1 MESALKKHLCLSNR
15 LKAIANLVSG
25 NIAADVGCDHAY
37 LSIFLAMHKCD
48 YVYATDVRE
57 KPLERAKENIK
68 RYGVENKIKLILTD
82 GLCNVPQSVDTVI
95 VSGMGGKLIERIVF
109 EQDWLKNKDKHLI
122 LQPQTF
128 LMELRQNLYL
138 NGYEIEFEYPIIEFD
153 KSYCVVSAR
162 YSGRV
167 KNISL
172 KDAVVGRIKDSN
184 SKYTSEFFMRRY
196 KKYRKVLDGLC
207 ISGVDKQ
214 KIDKY
219 EKICN
224 ILSEWK

>member
-1 MESALKKHLCLSNR
+1 MENVLKKNICLSNR

-25 NIAADVGCDHAY
+25 NVAADVGCDHAY
-37 LSIFLAMHKCD
+37 LSIFLAMHKCE

-68 RYGVENKIKLILTD
+68 SYGLEDKIKLILTD
-82 GLCNVPQSVDTVI
+82 GLWNVPKSVDTVI

-109 EQDWLKNKDKHLI
+109 EQDWLKNGSKQLI

-128 LMELRQNLYL
+128 LVELRQSLYL
-138 NGYEIEFEYPIIEFD
+138 NGYEIEFEYPVIEFD
-153 KSYCVVSAR
+153 KSYCIISAR
-162 YSGRV
+162 YSGNV

-172 KDAVVGRIKDSN
+172 NDAVLGRVKESK
-184 SKYTSEFFMRRY
+184 SKYLSEFLKR
-196 KKYRKVLDGLC
+196 KYRKYSKALEGLR
-207 ISGVDKQ
+207 ISGLDKQ
-214 KIDKY
+214 KINKY
-219 EKICN
+219 EKICD

>member
-1 MESALKKHLCLSNR
+1 MESVLKKYLCLSNR

-37 LSIFLAMHKCD
+37 LSIFLAMHKCE

-68 RYGVENKIKLILTD
+68 RYGVEEKIKLILTD

-109 EQDWLKNKDKHLI
+109 EQDWLKSKDKHLI

-128 LMELRQNLYL
+128 LMELRQKLYL
-138 NGYEIEFEYPIIEFD
+138 RGYEIESEYPVIEFD
-153 KSYCVVSAR
+153 KSYCR
-162 YSGRV
+162 TG
-167 KNISL
+167 
-172 KDAVVGRIKDSN
+172 DFSN
-184 SKYTSEFFMRRY
+184 FVRLFVHVFY
-196 KKYRKVLDGLC
+196 K
-207 ISGVDKQ
+207 
-214 KIDKY
+214 
-219 EKICN
+219 
-224 ILSEWK
+224 

>member
-1 MESALKKHLCLSNR
+1 MESVLNKYLCLSNR
-15 LKAIANLVSG
+15 LRAIANLVSG
-25 NIAADVGCDHAY
+25 NVAADVGCDHAY

-68 RYGVENKIKLILTD
+68 KYGVEDKIKLILTD
-82 GLCNVPQSVDTVI
+82 GLYNVPQSVDTVI
-95 VSGMGGKLIERIVF
+95 ASGMGGKLIERIVF

-128 LMELRQNLYL
+128 LMELRQKLYL
-138 NGYEIEFEYPIIEFD
+138 NGYEIESEYPVIEFD
-153 KSYCVVSAR
+153 KSYCIISAR
-162 YSGRV
+162 YSGCVR
-167 KNISL
+167 NISL
-172 KDAVVGRIKDSN
+172 KDAVIGRIKDSN
-184 SKYTSEFFMRRY
+184 SKYASEFLTRRY
-196 KKYRKVLDGLC
+196 KKYKKALNGLR
-207 ISGVDKQ
+207 ISGLDKQ

-219 EKICN
+219 EKICK

>member
-1 MESALKKHLCLSNR
+1 MESVLNKYLCLSNR

-25 NIAADVGCDHAY
+25 NVAADVGCDHAY

-68 RYGVENKIKLILTD
+68 KYGVEDKIKLILTD
-82 GLCNVPQSVDTVI
+82 GLYNVPPSVDTVI
-95 VSGMGGKLIERIVF
+95 ASGMGGKLIERIVF

-128 LMELRQNLYL
+128 LMELRQKLYL
-138 NGYEIEFEYPIIEFD
+138 NGYEIESEYPVIEFD
-153 KSYCVVSAR
+153 KSYCIISAR
-162 YSGRV
+162 YSGCVR
-167 KNISL
+167 NISL
-172 KDAVVGRIKDSN
+172 KDAVIGRINDSN
-184 SKYTSEFFMRRY
+184 SKYASEFLMRRY
-196 KKYRKVLDGLC
+196 KKYKKALDGLR
-207 ISGVDKQ
+207 ISGLDKQ